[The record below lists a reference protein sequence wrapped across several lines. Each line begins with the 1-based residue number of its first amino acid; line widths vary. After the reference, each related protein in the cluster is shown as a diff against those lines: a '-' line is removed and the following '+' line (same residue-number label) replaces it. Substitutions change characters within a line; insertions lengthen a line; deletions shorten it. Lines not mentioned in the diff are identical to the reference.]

1 MFVLCMETIFSGF
14 LWIENVHHFS
24 NIFQLSPVLFSCAV
38 SDFLKEEF
46 SSMPIGAKIT
56 VMLFL
61 FEFFSKFYSF
71 FFG

>member
-1 MFVLCMETIFSGF
+1 MFTTSQT
-14 LWIENVHHFS
+14 FS
-24 NIFQLSPVLFSCAV
+24 NYPVVFSCAV